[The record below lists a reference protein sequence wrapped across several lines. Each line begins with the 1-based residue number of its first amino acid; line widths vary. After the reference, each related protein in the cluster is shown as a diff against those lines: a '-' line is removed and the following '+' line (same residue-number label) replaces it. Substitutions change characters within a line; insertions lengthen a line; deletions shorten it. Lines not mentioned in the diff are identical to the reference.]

1 MDYEP
6 QIRKVIS
13 ELNRRRINLHAAVV
27 SVDGRIIYEEY
38 RAPFSAGTPHRM
50 YSVTKSFVSAG
61 IGCLLQEGRLS
72 LSDRIADY
80 FPDKLPDDIP
90 PELRGQTIR
99 EMLIMN
105 TCLVGVNW
113 FLPGV
118 IDRTA
123 CYFAQKDVH
132 PAGSLFSYDSTGSYV
147 LGALIERL
155 SGMKLLDYLKSRFL
169 DEIGGFENAQI
180 LETADGTAWG
190 DSALICTPRALE
202 RFARLVMNGGCWN
215 GKQLID
221 REYLRQATS
230 FQTDTALSGIDTYD
244 TYGYGYQFWKTEHN
258 GFALLGMGGQ
268 HAIVLPDKKLIFV
281 MCGDNQY
288 NPHYGD
294 IVHDALFRELYPEDG
309 EYPSPGALP
318 TAEGSTH
325 SDFAACIN
333 GIRFDLK
340 PNRMGWKWFR
350 LSFRGDSGMLEY
362 ENEQGIKNLAFGL
375 GRNLFVKFPQ
385 RGYSDGRGNVHDI
398 SSDFLYD
405 CACSAAW
412 KEERKLFVRVQII
425 DRYFGNL
432 HMNFG
437 FRDEKACTLQFNK
450 VAEDFLN
457 EYHGWASGYRTAQ
470 DAE

>member
-1 MDYEP
+1 MDYRP
-6 QIRKVIS
+6 QIRRVIS
-13 ELNRRRINLHAAVV
+13 ELNRRRINLHAVVV
-27 SVDGRIIYEEY
+27 SVDGKIIYEEY
-38 RAPFSAGTPHRM
+38 RAPFTADTPHRM

-61 IGCLLQEGRLS
+61 IGCLIREGRLR
-72 LSDRIADY
+72 LEDRVSDY
-80 FPDKLPDDIP
+80 FPDKLPDDMP
-90 PELRGQTIR
+90 EELRGQTVR

-105 TCLVGVNW
+105 TALVGVNW

-118 IDRTA
+118 TDRTA
-123 CYFAQKDVH
+123 CYFSQKDVH
-132 PAGSLFSYDSTGSYV
+132 PAGALFSYDSTGSYV

-155 SGMKLLDYLKSRFL
+155 SGMKLTEYLKSRFL
-169 DEIGGFENAQI
+169 NELGGFENAQI
-180 LETADGTAWG
+180 LQTADGVAWG
-190 DSALICTPRALE
+190 DSALVCTPRALE
-202 RFARLVMNGGCWN
+202 RFARLVMNEGVFN
-215 GKQLID
+215 GRQLID

-244 TYGYGYQFWKTEHN
+244 TYGYGYQFWMTAHG

-294 IVHDALFRELYPEDG
+294 IVHDALFRELYPE
-309 EYPSPGALP
+309 EECPSPKGLP
-318 TAEGSTH
+318 TASGRPH
-325 SDFAACIN
+325 SDFAARID
-333 GIRFDLK
+333 GARFALK

-350 LSFRGDSGMLEY
+350 LCFAADEGTLEY
-362 ENEQGIKNLAFGL
+362 ENAQGVKRLSFGL
-375 GRNLFVKFPQ
+375 GENRFVKFPQ
-385 RGYSDGRGNVHDI
+385 RGYSDGRGNVHDET
-398 SSDFLYD
+398 SDFLYD

-412 KEERKLFVRVQII
+412 KEERKLFIRVQII

-437 FRDEKACTLQFNK
+437 FRDENACALQFNK

-457 EYHGWASGYRTAQ
+457 EYHGWAAGYRA
-470 DAE
+470 